1 MLQINELTYAYEG
14 KKLALKNISMDFN
27 KGEIIGLIGRNGSGK
42 STLFLNIVGVFINQW
57 LLLTRMPAAESM
69 ARGSHRM
76 RF

>member
-1 MLQINELTYAYEG
+1 MTGRVIRNE
-14 KKLALKNISMDFN
+14 KKSDCHLLFLLPEAFI
-27 KGEIIGLIGRNGSGK
+27 
-42 STLFLNIVGVFINQW
+42 LFLNIVGVFINQW